1 MTDVAIE
8 YAEALFMIASENNC
22 LDEYKEKLGI
32 IKSAVAESPEIID
45 LFDSPAILL
54 SERLSVVDTIF
65 GNEMPEYIVSTIKL
79 LCENRCAKHIE
90 RIISEFFELSREAE
104 NRARAKVYYVEPLT
118 NEQKAALE
126 AKLEKVSKKTVD
138 AEYIEDKSL
147 IGGLKVVLDDKL
159 LDGSVSGRLSKI
171 KGVIGK

>member
-32 IKSAVAESPEIID
+32 IRDAVCESPEITDI
-45 LFDSPAILL
+45 LDSPAVLL

-65 GNEMPEYIVSTIKL
+65 GAEMPEYIVSFLKI
-79 LCENRCAKHIE
+79 LCENRYAKHIE
-90 RIISEFFELSREAE
+90 RIISEFFELARDAE
-104 NRARAKVYYVEPLT
+104 NRARAVVYYVEPLT
-118 NEQKAALE
+118 DAQKAALIE
-126 AKLEKVSKKTVD
+126 KLEKISKKTVD
-138 AEYIEDKSL
+138 ADYVEDKSL
-147 IGGLKVVLDDKL
+147 IGGIKVVLDDKL